1 MLRKRFPAFDMPKPR
16 PCHGQVAVEAGDLAL
31 ATLKSQRLVQAHR
44 VGWKQGQLDLRH
56 DQGVATDGASRQR
69 KTAQLVSSPSA
80 NPRLRIRSCARGR
93 TICCRPKEQWA
104 LDFCHQQLI
113 IHAMRFKTII
123 LLFVIGLGAFSSPSS
138 TFYFNQSEP
147 GTDVK
152 IFATNIISVSDR
164 LQQSVT
170 FSEDGKEYYFGI
182 TGSRDWNY
190 ETILCTRVLTNG
202 QTVTETPSFA
212 TKFHFRKNK
221 FIGEP
226 SLAPDGRQLFF
237 VADFPPD
244 IWVATRMENN
254 EWSEA
259 KKLPAPINS
268 DTAEWSPFVSARGT
282 LYFCSTRNR
291 SAYDGRIYNCEK
303 ENGVYKEPE
312 LLKGEINDDEVGDP
326 AVSPDEKCVVFASP
340 KKGGCGGNDLYISHR
355 QKDGTWSKG
364 FNLGP
369 KVNTAGEELGPR
381 ISHDGKYLFFY
392 RRDKWQDATCSDIYW
407 TEIKQFMSLK

>member
-1 MLRKRFPAFDMPKPR
+1 MK
-16 PCHGQVAVEAGDLAL
+16 
-31 ATLKSQRLVQAHR
+31 
-44 VGWKQGQLDLRH
+44 
-56 DQGVATDGASRQR
+56 
-69 KTAQLVSSPSA
+69 
-80 NPRLRIRSCARGR
+80 
-93 TICCRPKEQWA
+93 
-104 LDFCHQQLI
+104 
-113 IHAMRFKTII
+113 FKTSV
-123 LLFVIGLGAFSSPSS
+123 LLLVMILGAFSSPGS

-147 GTDVK
+147 GTNVK
-152 IFATNIISVSDR
+152 IFATNIISVPGR
-164 LQQSVT
+164 LQQSMT
-170 FSEDGKEYYFGI
+170 FSEDGKEYYYGI
-182 TGSRDWNY
+182 TGSKDWSYDN
-190 ETILCTRVLTNG
+190 ILCTRVLTNG
-202 QTVTETPSFA
+202 QTVTETPSFV
-212 TKFHFRKNK
+212 TQFHFKNIK

-268 DTAEWSPFVSARGT
+268 DAAEWSPFVSTRET

-291 SAYDGRIYNCEK
+291 SANDGRIYKCER

-312 LLKGEINDDEVGDP
+312 LLKGAINDAEVGDP
-326 AVSPDEKCVVFASP
+326 AVSPDEKSIVFASP
-340 KKGGCGGNDLYISHR
+340 KNGGCGGNDLFISYR

-369 KVNTAGEELGPR
+369 KVNTVGEELGPR
-381 ISHDGKYLFFY
+381 ITPDGKYLFFY